1 MLDFI
6 LNEAK
11 DTKNF
16 LDLTSLLHALKLGKT
31 VIYYQPQVNT
41 STGRVIGMEALVYW
55 EHPHF
60 GLLPPDK
67 FIPLAEETGLILPIN
82 EWVLRTACT
91 ECKAWHDAGFSHLK
105 VTVNIFEKQFQQPNL
120 VETGKSVKS
129 ILLQTGLLPQFLELE
144 ITESVMVQNV
154 EKTRVVLEKLYQMG
168 VNLSI
173 DNFGTGYS
181 SFNYLKT
188 FTIAT
193 IKIDKSF
200 VNEITT
206 NSKDIGIVNA
216 LIILAKGLNINVV
229 AQGVNTEEQKKRL
242 QSLQCE
248 EMQGYLFSEPLLFE
262 ETNKFFQKSLL
273 RIGKN

>member
-1 MLDFI
+1 MLDFV
-6 LNEAK
+6 LNQAK

-16 LDLTSLLHALKLGKT
+16 LDPTSLLHALKLGKP

-41 STGRVIGMEALVYW
+41 ITGQVIGMEALAYW
-55 EHPHF
+55 EHPQF
-60 GLLPPDK
+60 GLLPPHK
-67 FIPLAEETGLILPIN
+67 FIPLAEETGLIVPIN

-91 ECKAWHDAGFSHLK
+91 QCKAWHDAGFSQLK
-105 VTVNIFEKQFQQPNL
+105 VAVNIFEKQFQQPNL
-120 VETGKSVKS
+120 VETVKSVKS

-144 ITESVMVQNV
+144 ITENVMVKNV
-154 EKTRVVLEKLYQMG
+154 EKTRVVVEKLYQMG

-181 SFNYLKT
+181 SFSYLKT
-188 FTIAT
+188 FPIHT

-200 VNEITT
+200 VREITT

-216 LIILAKGLNINVV
+216 IIILAKGLNINVV
-229 AQGVNTEEQKKRL
+229 AQGVNTEAQKKAL

-248 EMQGYLFSEPLLFE
+248 KMQGYLFSELLLFE
-262 ETNKFFQKSLL
+262 DANKFLENSLL
-273 RIGKN
+273 RTCKN